1 MDSKTAINIYKWVAY
16 VLLAGATAVYFLTK
30 KADMTL
36 MVLTLAVFVYAL
48 MFRTR
53 AQALENENNELTED
67 LRKLTL
73 ALAKAE
79 HRGKEGSTTEEK
91 KDMRDE

>member
-1 MDSKTAINIYKWVAY
+1 MDSKTAINIYKWVSY

-53 AQALENENNELTED
+53 AQMLENENNELTED

-79 HRGKEGSTTEEK
+79 EKQRSETAKGEG
-91 KDMRDE
+91 